1 MFTRHPRRRD
11 AGRPDKDEDMTEET
25 KRVTKCRDEAETD
38 WAQKETNL
46 VN

>member
-1 MFTRHPRRRD
+1 MFTRHPQRRD
-11 AGRPDKDEDMTEET
+11 TGRPDKDEDMTEET

>member
-11 AGRPDKDEDMTEET
+11 TGRPDEDEDMT
-25 KRVTKCRDEAETD
+25 KRGDEAETD
-38 WAQKETNL
+38 WAQKETNM